1 MYRRFQTDF
10 VHGIDSS
17 QNLVNSLFSQQAGSI
32 SSIKTTPSLTQKSFF
47 IGSPTPQTA
56 HWVKPTSGR
65 SQASTQQTPPLLKA
79 KSFFIPSQ
87 NSVSG
92 GSQSIQSQAKL
103 PPGKSFTE
111 KKQPLPP
118 TPAFKVSFS
127 WNFDLHLLWTVI
139 RLTRNHP
146 QNHACSFSPTNQVA
160 LKGLQHLPS
169 WRRSPKILKRR
180 TQQQAR
186 THQRRTVFWIL
197 VSPPLRWVYFV
208 HLD

>member
-1 MYRRFQTDF
+1 M
-10 VHGIDSS
+10 
-17 QNLVNSLFSQQAGSI
+17 NSLFSQQAGSI

-47 IGSPTPQTA
+47 IGSPTPQTQ
-56 HWVKPTSGR
+56 TSGR
-65 SQASTQQTPPLLKA
+65 SQASTQQTPPLQNA

-127 WNFDLHLLWTVI
+127 RNFDLHLLWTVI

-160 LKGLQHLPS
+160 LKGLQHLP
-169 WRRSPKILKRR
+169 R
-180 TQQQAR
+180 
-186 THQRRTVFWIL
+186 
-197 VSPPLRWVYFV
+197 
-208 HLD
+208 